1 MTEGGKSSQ
10 FLFSNYSLLI
20 TYYAINRQVNCQKG
34 ENKMLEAI
42 LSKYLLNALL
52 LSLVSIG
59 YSFLKNRLGEDR
71 AGTIKEAILSAMLWA
86 EEELGIGNGNQKW
99 EIAWKKLIEILADQN
114 ISLRKSEEKTVKTM
128 MEANVGK
135 INQQTYDV
143 LLKRK
148 LIKDKTIVQQSLPTK

>member
-1 MTEGGKSSQ
+1 MFE
-10 FLFSNYSLLI
+10 LFI
-20 TYYAINRQVNCQKG
+20 
-34 ENKMLEAI
+34 
-42 LSKYLLNALL
+42 SKYLLNALL

-99 EIAWKKLIEILADQN
+99 DVAWKKLIEILADKN
-114 ISLRKSEEKTVKTM
+114 ISLKKSEEKAVKVM
-128 MEANVGK
+128 MKANVGR

-143 LLKRK
+143 LMKKK
-148 LIKDKTIVQQSLPTK
+148 LIKDKKIVQQSLLA

>member
-1 MTEGGKSSQ
+1 
-10 FLFSNYSLLI
+10 
-20 TYYAINRQVNCQKG
+20 
-34 ENKMLEAI
+34 MLETI

-86 EEELGIGNGNQKW
+86 EEELGIGNGSQKW
-99 EIAWKKLIEILADQN
+99 EIAWKKLIEILADKN

-143 LLKRK
+143 LMKKK
-148 LIKDKTIVQQSLPTK
+148 LMKDKIINQLTD

>member
-1 MTEGGKSSQ
+1 
-10 FLFSNYSLLI
+10 
-20 TYYAINRQVNCQKG
+20 
-34 ENKMLEAI
+34 MLETI

-99 EIAWKKLIEILADQN
+99 EIAWKKLIEILADKN
-114 ISLRKSEEKTVKTM
+114 ISLGKSEEKAVKIM
-128 MEANVGK
+128 MKANVGR

-143 LLKRK
+143 LMKKKLLKNK
-148 LIKDKTIVQQSLPTK
+148 GIVQQSLPTK